1 METIISKLAKRIA
14 TGEHRAKKN
23 FEFFRDLVLK
33 YDFKF
38 NVSKNATYTN
48 DGKTEPITAIEYD
61 KERNVF
67 VMKLEHRELLIGDSI
82 CDFNMVIQLMK
93 FTIESIKHL
102 EEQK

>member
-1 METIISKLAKRIA
+1 MKTIISKLAKRIA
-14 TGEHRAKKN
+14 TGENRAKKN

-33 YDFKF
+33 YDIKF
-38 NVSKNATYTN
+38 NVGKNSTYTN

-67 VMKLEHRELLIGDSI
+67 VMRLEHRDLIISDSI

-93 FTIESIKHL
+93 FTIEGAKRL
-102 EEQK
+102 EEQQ